1 MVRFLFKYFLT
12 SFFRNYTRY
21 FPSSNVIISLFNV
34 MISLLIVCDPVM
46 GDDDIVYIPKEL
58 VPVYRDK
65 VIPLADIITPNQT
78 ELE

>member
-1 MVRFLFKYFLT
+1 
-12 SFFRNYTRY
+12 
-21 FPSSNVIISLFNV
+21 